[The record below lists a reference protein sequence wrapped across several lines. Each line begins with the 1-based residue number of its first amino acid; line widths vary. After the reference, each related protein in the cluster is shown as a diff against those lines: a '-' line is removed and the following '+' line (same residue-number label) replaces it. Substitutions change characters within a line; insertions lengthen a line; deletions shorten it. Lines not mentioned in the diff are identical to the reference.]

1 MDPHDERTTTEPTR
15 HDRKTGDSEQPGG
28 TPPTPVDRG
37 GALPPV
43 DPSDD
48 VVDDASEES
57 FPASDPPAYSRI
69 T

>member
-1 MDPHDERTTTEPTR
+1 MDDGSSR
-15 HDRKTGDSEQPGG
+15 
-28 TPPTPVDRG
+28 TPVERG

-43 DPSDD
+43 EESDD
-48 VVDDASEES
+48 IVDDASEES

>member
-1 MDPHDERTTTEPTR
+1 MDTEDERPTTGDAAAETESTEPDAGRET
-15 HDRKTGDSEQPGG
+15 
-28 TPPTPVDRG
+28 PTPVDRG